1 MLARQPPAVGD
12 RDALKDCEA
21 DWTDGQEF
29 MKPKCS
35 GRPWL
40 SPRLVRS
47 VRDCATFVGLRQRI
61 LQPRTSLIQA
71 RQDVLIHANQ
81 LQRMPRAGLLDHRLP
96 RLLRLLRDPLTG
108 LQLRRDSS
116 MPNRSAR
123 DPRLP

>member
-1 MLARQPPAVGD
+1 
-12 RDALKDCEA
+12 
-21 DWTDGQEF
+21 

-40 SPRLVRS
+40 SPSLFRS
-47 VRDCATFVGLRQRI
+47 VRACATSVGLRQRI
-61 LQPRTSLIQA
+61 LQPWTSLIQA

-81 LQRMPRAGLLDHRLP
+81 LQLMQRAGLLDGRLLG
-96 RLLRLLRDPLTG
+96 LLRLLRDLLTG

-123 DPRLP
+123 GPRFP